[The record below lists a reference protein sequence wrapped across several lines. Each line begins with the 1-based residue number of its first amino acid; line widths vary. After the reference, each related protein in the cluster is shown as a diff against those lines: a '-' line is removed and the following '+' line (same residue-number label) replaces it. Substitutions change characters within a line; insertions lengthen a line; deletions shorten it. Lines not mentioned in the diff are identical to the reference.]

1 MPNILAYLMLM
12 TWPLVT
18 LWLFRRLSIERAI
31 LWSILAGYLL
41 LPPLAE
47 FDLPLVP
54 DMDKFTIPSVAAFLV
69 CVLVLKKPVPL
80 WPRHPVA
87 RLLVGGFV
95 LSVIATVFT
104 NSDPILFR
112 VIQNSDPIIFVTD
125 ALPGLKWRDLGSVMI
140 NQFIVLLPFFMARR
154 YLSTD
159 SGLRELLMALML
171 AGLAYTIPS
180 LIEIRLSPQIN
191 VWTYGFFQH
200 SFEQTMRQGG
210 FRPIVFLPH
219 GLWLAFFLMS
229 ALLAATAL
237 ARAAQ
242 DSDRSRLMLA
252 CAYLFGVLVLCKS
265 MASLAYGLVFVPV
278 VALAPL
284 RWQIRI
290 ALTLALIAVVYP
302 MLRNLGLVP
311 TDAILAQAEAL
322 SPARAQS
329 LEYRFDNER
338 VLLERA
344 AEKPWFGWGGWGRS
358 LIRHVE
364 TGQILSIP
372 DGRWIITFGAFG
384 WLGYIAE
391 MGLLAAPLVLLAT
404 QIRRQY
410 GRNISPYVAPIA
422 IILAA
427 TMMDMLLNATLIPF
441 TWICAGAVLGYAE
454 RLRYPDFDTSPRAL
468 FGGAQALNGQPTAD
482 KSATGQRSV
491 M

>member
-1 MPNILAYLMLM
+1 MPNTLAYMMLM
-12 TWPLVT
+12 IWPLVT
-18 LWLFRRLSIERAI
+18 LWLFRRLSVERAI
-31 LWSILAGYLL
+31 LWSILAGYLI

-69 CVLVLKKPVPL
+69 CVLVMKRPVSL
-80 WPRHPVA
+80 WPRHPVV
-87 RLLVGGFV
+87 RLLVAGFV
-95 LSVIATVFT
+95 LSVIPTVFT
-104 NSDPILFR
+104 NGDPILFQ
-112 VIQNSDPIIFVTD
+112 VIENSDPIIFLTD
-125 ALPGLKWRDLGSVMI
+125 ALPGLRWRDLGSVMI
-140 NQFIVLLPFFMARR
+140 NQIIVLLPFFMARK
-154 YLSTD
+154 YLSTET
-159 SGLRELLMALML
+159 GLRELLTVLML
-171 AGLAYTIPS
+171 AGLVYTVPS

-200 SFEQTMRQGG
+200 SFEQMMRSGG

-219 GLWLAFFLMS
+219 GLWLAFFIMS
-229 ALLAATAL
+229 SVLAATAL

-242 DSDRSRLMLA
+242 DGARLRLA
-252 CAYLFGVLVLCKS
+252 IAALYLFWVLVLCKS
-265 MASLAYGLVFVPV
+265 LASLAYGLAFVPV
-278 VALAPL
+278 IALAPL

-290 ALTLALIAVVYP
+290 ALGLALIAVVYP

-311 TDAILAQAEAL
+311 TEAILAQAEAI
-322 SPARAQS
+322 SAERAQS
-329 LEYRFDNER
+329 LQYRFDNER

-344 AEKPWFGWGGWGRS
+344 AEKPWFGWGGWGRN

-384 WLGYIAE
+384 WVGYIAE
-391 MGLLAAPLVLLAT
+391 MGLLAAPLVMLT
-404 QIRRQY
+404 GEIRRK
-410 GRNISPYVAPIA
+410 RDLHISPYVAA
-422 IILAA
+422 ISLLLAA

-454 RLRYPDFDTSPRAL
+454 RLRYPDFDRPKPAL
-468 FGGAQALNGQPTAD
+468 FGGTQVMAAQAANGR
-482 KSATGQRSV
+482 RSV